1 MDKET
6 EKVVLNLRWNLAAC
20 RVNRNMTQLEAS
32 EKLHMS
38 IATLNGHENGKVK
51 PSYAQ
56 LMAYSQLY
64 GVPIEIIDSEVRN

>member
-1 MDKET
+1 MED
-6 EKVVLNLRWNLAAC
+6 EKTLKWSLAAC
-20 RVNRNMTQLEAS
+20 RVNAQMTQLEAS

-38 IATLNGHENGKVK
+38 IATLNGHENEKVK

-64 GVPIEIIDSEVRN
+64 GVPIDIIDCETRN

>member
-1 MDKET
+1 MENKKT
-6 EKVVLNLRWNLAAC
+6 LKWSLAAC
-20 RVNRNMTQLEAS
+20 RVNAQMTQLEAS

-64 GVPIEIIDSEVRN
+64 GVPIDIIDCETRN

>member
-1 MDKET
+1 MKN
-6 EKVVLNLRWNLAAC
+6 EKTLKWSLAAC
-20 RVNRNMTQLEAS
+20 RVNEQMTQLEAS

-64 GVPIEIIDSEVRN
+64 GVPIGIIDCETRN

>member
-1 MDKET
+1 MED
-6 EKVVLNLRWNLAAC
+6 EKTLKWSLAAC
-20 RVNRNMTQLEAS
+20 RVNAQMTQLEAS

-64 GVPIEIIDSEVRN
+64 GVPIDIIDCETRN

>member
-1 MDKET
+1 MED
-6 EKVVLNLRWNLAAC
+6 EKTLKWSLAAC
-20 RVNRNMTQLEAS
+20 RVNAQMTQLEAS

-38 IATLNGHENGKVK
+38 IATLNGHENEKVK

-64 GVPIEIIDSEVRN
+64 GVPIGIIDYETRN

>member
-1 MDKET
+1 MED
-6 EKVVLNLRWNLAAC
+6 EKTLKWSLAAC
-20 RVNRNMTQLEAS
+20 RVNAQMTQLEAS

-38 IATLNGHENGKVK
+38 IATLNGHENEKVK

-64 GVPIEIIDSEVRN
+64 GVPICIIDCETRN

>member
-1 MDKET
+1 MEN
-6 EKVVLNLRWNLAAC
+6 EKTLKWSLAAC
-20 RVNRNMTQLEAS
+20 RVNAQMTQLEAS

-64 GVPIEIIDSEVRN
+64 GVPIDIIDCETRN

>member
-1 MDKET
+1 MEN
-6 EKVVLNLRWNLAAC
+6 EKTLKWSLAAC
-20 RVNRNMTQLEAS
+20 RVNAQMTQLEAS

-38 IATLNGHENGKVK
+38 IATLNGHENEKVK

-64 GVPIEIIDSEVRN
+64 GVPIDIIDCETRN